1 MGHAQ
6 VTSSDYG
13 QKLVSCIMYLLTSIV
28 DDELRCKAH
37 RELHTNLLCTL
48 FWVARCRRLDY
59 LFASVLRLCFQHIQW
74 VETSFAP
81 SAWHV
86 FHVETS
92 PNLHSIREN
101 NQASQGITME
111 TKLPS
116 SFITSF
122 VYNCIYCKYFDY
134 IIYFDI
140 HITSYMHCIFN
151 HSSYSSSSLCHAS
164 LRMRGWRAAV
174 ARHWW
179 RPENISID
187 AINIAPRSACAAAL
201 VHKRNLPRFYH
212 YTRICERV

>member
-1 MGHAQ
+1 
-6 VTSSDYG
+6 
-13 QKLVSCIMYLLTSIV
+13 MYLLTSIV

-37 RELHTNLLCTL
+37 RELHTNLLCTI

-59 LFASVLRLCFQHIQW
+59 LFASVLRLCLQHIQW

-92 PNLHSIREN
+92 PNLHSIGEN

-122 VYNCIYCKYFDY
+122 VYIYNCILYIPRLHDIFWYTY
-134 IIYFDI
+134 HVIIYALYF
-140 HITSYMHCIFN
+140 Y

-201 VHKRNLPRFYH
+201 VHKRNLPRF
-212 YTRICERV
+212 

>member
-1 MGHAQ
+1 
-6 VTSSDYG
+6 
-13 QKLVSCIMYLLTSIV
+13 MYLLTSSV

-37 RELHTNLLCTL
+37 RELHTNLLCTI

-59 LFASVLRLCFQHIQW
+59 LFASVLRLCLQHIQW

-92 PNLHSIREN
+92 PNLHSIGEN

-116 SFITSF
+116 PFITSF
-122 VYNCIYCKYFDY
+122 VYIYSCILYIPRLHDIFWYTY
-134 IIYFDI
+134 HVIIYALYF
-140 HITSYMHCIFN
+140 Y

-201 VHKRNLPRFYH
+201 VHKRNLPRF
-212 YTRICERV
+212 